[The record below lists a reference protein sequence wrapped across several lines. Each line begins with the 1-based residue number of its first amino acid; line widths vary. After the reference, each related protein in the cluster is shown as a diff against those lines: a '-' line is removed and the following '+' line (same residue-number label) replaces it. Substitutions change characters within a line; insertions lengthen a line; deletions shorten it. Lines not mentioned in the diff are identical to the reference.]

1 MIENIL
7 KGNSDLRQLSSTEN
21 LFHREGSNKSSN
33 LSLIKVKNYKKWLL
47 MKNWKMKFM
56 ISNLMCQKS
65 LKTYL
70 KN

>member
-33 LSLIKVKNYKKWLL
+33 LSLINNKIDSILSSYNK
-47 MKNWKMKFM
+47 
-56 ISNLMCQKS
+56 I
-65 LKTYL
+65 KT
-70 KN
+70 